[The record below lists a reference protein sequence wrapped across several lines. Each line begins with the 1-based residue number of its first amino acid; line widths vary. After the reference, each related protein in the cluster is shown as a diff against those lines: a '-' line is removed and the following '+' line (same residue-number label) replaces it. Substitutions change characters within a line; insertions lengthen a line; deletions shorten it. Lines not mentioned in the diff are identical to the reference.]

1 MPNVTH
7 NLKALPA
14 TVRRTCKSIG
24 RQQASDPDAPDV
36 LPLPEWC
43 VFVRGTED
51 MKNAYRQCPIAPYQR
66 RCAVVAFWD
75 EASEQIQFI
84 VPNGLPVG
92 LSSPFLNFHR
102 TPVLLTA
109 VARRMTGCAAAY
121 FFDDSGVVGL
131 VAGHGFAQAILRDIY
146 SMAGAALDPGKS
158 QAPAGCRVFLGLSA
172 NLALVSIG
180 GLVEFDLKPGF
191 RESVQVEID
200 SVFETG
206 ILTSGQAAKLR
217 GRFGWAASGTC
228 GRCSRGG
235 QAPLVQRQYFD
246 CSVDLTVP
254 LQDALL
260 FHSLLAEHV
269 LPRQVRTFGAQQLPI
284 RIYSGAS

>member
-1 MPNVTH
+1 MLNVTH

-14 TVRRTCKSIG
+14 IVRRTCKSIG

-43 VFVRGTED
+43 DFVRGTED

-92 LSSPFLNFHR
+92 LSSAVLNFHR

-180 GLVEFDLKPGF
+180 GLVEYWL
-191 RESVQVEID
+191 
-200 SVFETG
+200 
-206 ILTSGQAAKLR
+206 
-217 GRFGWAASGTC
+217 
-228 GRCSRGG
+228 
-235 QAPLVQRQYFD
+235 
-246 CSVDLTVP
+246 
-254 LQDALL
+254 
-260 FHSLLAEHV
+260 
-269 LPRQVRTFGAQQLPI
+269 GAWI
-284 RIYSGAS
+284 